1 MQQFDLTTLPRL
13 IDISAVRTDVTLEE
27 IENIIRIA
35 KQFRFVCVFAM
46 PSYTPILI
54 EALKDDEDINVGG
67 VVGFPSG
74 ADTTSVKVTQAK
86 ELIAMGCDEI
96 DMVIN
101 VGALKSG
108 NYDYVREDIQAIVDI
123 AGGDIPV
130 KSILEISYLSDEQ
143 IAKGSMLAVEAGVT
157 YVKTGTGWGGTKPT
171 TSDTIKVIKDTIG
184 DKALIKA
191 AGGARTLDSVLA
203 MMDEGCTRFGI
214 GLNSAINILKE
225 AYEREGKPM
234 PEANMVALG
243 SNDNY

>member
-123 AGGDIPV
+123 AGDIPV

-157 YVKTGTGWGGTKPT
+157 YVKTGTGWGTKPT

>member
-13 IDISAVRTDVTLEE
+13 IDISAVRTDVTMEE

-46 PSYTPILI
+46 PSYTPVLI
-54 EALKDDEDINVGG
+54 EALKDDDDINVGG

-74 ADTTSVKVTQAK
+74 ADTTSVKVAQAK
-86 ELIAMGCDEI
+86 ELINMGCNEI

-108 NYDYVREDIQAIVDI
+108 DYDYVREDIKAIVAI
-123 AGGDIPV
+123 AGNIPV
-130 KSILEISYLSDEQ
+130 KSILEISYLNDEE
-143 IAKGSMLAVEAGVT
+143 ISKGSLLAVEAGVT
-157 YVKTGTGWGGTKPT
+157 YVKTGTGWGTKPT

-184 DKALIKA
+184 DRALIKA

-214 GLNSAINILKE
+214 GLTSAIKILSE
-225 AYEREGKPM
+225 AYERAGRPM
-234 PEANMVALG
+234 PETDIKTISTNVE
-243 SNDNY
+243 Y